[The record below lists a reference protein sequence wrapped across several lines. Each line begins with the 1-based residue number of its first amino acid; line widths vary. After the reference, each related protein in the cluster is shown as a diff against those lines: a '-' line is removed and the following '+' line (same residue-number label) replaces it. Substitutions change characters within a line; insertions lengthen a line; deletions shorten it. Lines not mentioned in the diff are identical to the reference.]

1 MLHYLDHIE
10 NIDAPALALLH
21 GYGSN
26 MHDLYSL
33 KAYLPPVNIICLQ
46 APKVL
51 ENEAFAWYDI
61 NWDNGAKI
69 IDSAEVASA
78 AIEVQNAILS
88 WIDSHKIRGKLLIG
102 GFSQGAILSL
112 AILKSAFKADGYV
125 IMSGYML
132 PEWRDEYLEIDI
144 PVLQTHGT
152 MDQVIPFDWA
162 KSGTELIRGNH
173 FKFKSYPM
181 AHNLNGDCIQDVSE
195 FLEQF

>member
-1 MLHYLDHIE
+1 MGNKDE
-10 NIDAPALALLH
+10 
-21 GYGSN
+21 GSF
-26 MHDLYSL
+26 
-33 KAYLPPVNIICLQ
+33 CC
-46 APKVL
+46 
-51 ENEAFAWYDI
+51 
-61 NWDNGAKI
+61 
-69 IDSAEVASA
+69 
-78 AIEVQNAILS
+78 
-88 WIDSHKIRGKLLIG
+88 RR
-102 GFSQGAILSL
+102 
-112 AILKSAFKADGYV
+112 FKADGYV

-162 KSGTELIRGNH
+162 KSGTELMRGNH

>member
-1 MLHYLDHIE
+1 MTNAALLDHIE
-10 NIDAPALALLH
+10 NIDAPALVLLH

-33 KAYLPPVNIICLQ
+33 KPYLPPVNIICLQ

-162 KSGTELIRGNH
+162 IIGLVVCSAIGIG
-173 FKFKSYPM
+173 FGIYP
-181 AHNLNGDCIQDVSE
+181 AWKAAQLDPIESLRFE
-195 FLEQF
+195 